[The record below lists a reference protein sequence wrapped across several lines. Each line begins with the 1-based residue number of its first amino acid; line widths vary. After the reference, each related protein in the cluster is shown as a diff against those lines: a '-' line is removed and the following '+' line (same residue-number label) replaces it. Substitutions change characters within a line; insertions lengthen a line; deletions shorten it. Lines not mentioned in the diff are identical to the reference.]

1 MILTKF
7 MKIIVICTG
16 NTCRSQIAEGLLK
29 TKYPE
34 AEIYSAGTHPEIQVN
49 PYAVQA
55 MAEVGYDISK
65 QYPKLVTDF
74 IHEEFDY
81 VLTVCDSA
89 QETCPVFPNAKNRVH
104 NSFVDPSRSS
114 YESDKHALEVYK
126 NTVKEISNWIDN
138 LNL

>member
-1 MILTKF
+1 

-29 TKYPE
+29 SKYPE

-65 QYPKLVTDF
+65 QYSKLVTDF

-114 YESDKHALEVYK
+114 YESDEHSLEVYK

>member
-1 MILTKF
+1 

-29 TKYPE
+29 SKYPD
-34 AEIYSAGTHPEIQVN
+34 AEIYSAGTYPETHVN
-49 PYAVQA
+49 PYAVTA
-55 MAEVGYDISK
+55 MAESGYDISK
-65 QYPKLVTDF
+65 QYPKLVNDF
-74 IHEEFDY
+74 IKDEFDH

-104 NSFVDPSRSS
+104 RSFVDPSRSS
-114 YESDKHALEVYK
+114 YESEDHALDIYK

-138 LNL
+138 LQL

>member
-1 MILTKF
+1 

-29 TKYPE
+29 SKYPD
-34 AEIYSAGTHPEIQVN
+34 AEIYSAGTYPETHVN
-49 PYAVQA
+49 PYAVKA
-55 MAEVGYDISK
+55 MAESGYDISK
-65 QYPKLVTDF
+65 QYPKLVNDF
-74 IHEEFDY
+74 IKDEFDH

-104 NSFVDPSRSS
+104 RSFVDPSRLS
-114 YESDKHALEVYK
+114 YESDDHALDIYK

-138 LNL
+138 LQL

>member
-1 MILTKF
+1 

-29 TKYPE
+29 SKYPE
-34 AEIYSAGTHPEIQVN
+34 AEISSAGTHPEIQVN

-74 IHEEFDY
+74 INEEFDY

-114 YESDKHALEVYK
+114 YESDEHALEVYK

>member
-1 MILTKF
+1 

-29 TKYPE
+29 SKYPE

-55 MAEVGYDISK
+55 MAEDGYDISK

>member
-1 MILTKF
+1 

-29 TKYPE
+29 SKYPD

-74 IHEEFDY
+74 INEEFDY

>member
-1 MILTKF
+1 

-29 TKYPE
+29 SKYPD
-34 AEIYSAGTHPEIQVN
+34 AEIYSAGTYPETHIN
-49 PYAVQA
+49 PYAVKA
-55 MAEVGYDISK
+55 MAESGYDISK
-65 QYPKLVTDF
+65 QYPKLVNDF
-74 IHEEFDY
+74 IKDEFDH

-104 NSFVDPSRSS
+104 RSFVDPSRSS
-114 YESDKHALEVYK
+114 YESDDHALDIYK

-138 LNL
+138 LQL

>member
-1 MILTKF
+1 

-29 TKYPE
+29 SKYPE
-34 AEIYSAGTHPEIQVN
+34 SEIYSAGTHPEIQVN

-65 QYPKLVTDF
+65 QYPKLVNDF
-74 IHEEFDY
+74 INEEFDY
-81 VLTVCDSA
+81 VLTVCNSA
-89 QETCPVFPNAKNRVH
+89 QETCPVFPNAIKRVH
-104 NSFVDPSRSS
+104 NSFVYPSRSS
-114 YESDKHALEVYK
+114 YESDEHALEVYK

>member
-1 MILTKF
+1 
-7 MKIIVICTG
+7 MKLIVICTG

-29 TKYPE
+29 SKYPE

-74 IHEEFDY
+74 INEEFDY

>member
-1 MILTKF
+1 

-29 TKYPE
+29 SKYPD
-34 AEIYSAGTHPEIQVN
+34 AEIYSAGTYPETHVN
-49 PYAVQA
+49 PYAVKA
-55 MAEVGYDISK
+55 MAESGYDISK
-65 QYPKLVTDF
+65 QYPKLVNDF
-74 IHEEFDY
+74 IKDEFDH

-104 NSFVDPSRSS
+104 HSFVDPSRSS
-114 YESDKHALEVYK
+114 YESDDHALDIYK

-138 LNL
+138 LQL

>member
-1 MILTKF
+1 
-7 MKIIVICTG
+7 MKLIVICTG
-16 NTCRSQIAEGLLK
+16 NMCRSQIAEGLLK
-29 TKYPE
+29 SKYPE

-55 MAEVGYDISK
+55 MAEVGYDISR

-89 QETCPVFPNAKNRVH
+89 QETCPVFPNAKNRLH

-114 YESDKHALEVYK
+114 YESDEHALEVYK

>member
-1 MILTKF
+1 

-29 TKYPE
+29 SKYPE

-49 PYAVQA
+49 PYAVKA

-74 IHEEFDY
+74 INEEFDY

>member
-1 MILTKF
+1 

-29 TKYPE
+29 SKYPE

-55 MAEVGYDISK
+55 MAEVGYDISR

-114 YESDKHALEVYK
+114 YESDEHALEVYK